1 MPRSLCMKVK
11 FNLRKVSRSRSSR
24 QNSTQ
29 GVQTPTSH
37 CLKMR
42 GFLHGMTFLDLL
54 TVLQISYGVFGVVF
68 GTRMVSAVSLSHH
81 DAASTTPSTH
91 THTHLSLSLCPSFH
105 SLITSFFPSYLPPP
119 SFSSASSPSSH
130 HLSFPSLSSSPSF
143 PLPLSPPPLS
153 LSTCLIPERHEI
165 FPRPELVIQPTL
177 SSPGDPS
184 WPVHSIGLSM

>member
-68 GTRMVSAVSLSHH
+68 GTRMISAVSLSHH

-91 THTHLSLSLCPSFH
+91 THTHISLSLSVPHFTLSSPLSFH
-105 SLITSFFPSYLPPP
+105 LIFRHLLSHPLRLLHRTISLSLLSLLHPLPP
-119 SFSSASSPSSH
+119 
-130 HLSFPSLSSSPSF
+130 
-143 PLPLSPPPLS
+143 PPPLS
-153 LSTCLIPERHEI
+153 TSLIPE
-165 FPRPELVIQPTL
+165 
-177 SSPGDPS
+177 PGREPHLTRAS
-184 WPVHSIGLSM
+184 